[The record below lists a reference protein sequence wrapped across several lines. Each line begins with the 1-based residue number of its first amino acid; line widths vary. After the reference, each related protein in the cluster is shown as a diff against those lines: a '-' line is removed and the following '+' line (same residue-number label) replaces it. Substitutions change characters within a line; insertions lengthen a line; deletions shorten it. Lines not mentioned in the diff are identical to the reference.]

1 MRSLRLGEL
10 IVNELATNNKTNN
23 IVDTVAS

>member
-10 IVNELATNNKTNN
+10 IVNELATSNKTNN